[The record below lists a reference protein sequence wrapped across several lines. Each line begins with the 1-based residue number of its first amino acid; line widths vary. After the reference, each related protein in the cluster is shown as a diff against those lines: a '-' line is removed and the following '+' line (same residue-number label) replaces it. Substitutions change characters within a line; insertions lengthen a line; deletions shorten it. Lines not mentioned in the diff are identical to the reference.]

1 MKMAVVFLGE
11 WYPTL
16 GGVCGGGGGAS
27 VSGEKAT
34 GGFPHAAAGKA
45 VTELGSIAGLVTTG
59 VSNKKTLRASGS
71 QI

>member
-16 GGVCGGGGGAS
+16 GGYVGEVGALQS
-27 VSGEKAT
+27 VVRRLL

-45 VTELGSIAGLVTTG
+45 VTELGSIAELVTTG